1 MDTAIGGGPV
11 LRRLHAYF
19 AEMHPLPRNVLV
31 GYILAAELYLLTVIV
46 GGRTVGRIGIAE
58 ATLGLTLFVFL
69 LNLRIADDFKDLATD
84 RTLFPDRTL
93 PSGRTKKSDLIAVL
107 VVADVVVV
115 ALNVIFVRNHI
126 VFAILIAYGV
136 LMSFWFFQR
145 YRIQRSLIL
154 AVVTHNPVQLIMN
167 LYVITYAC
175 TRYDIPL
182 LSWNNLLILVT
193 LYFPG
198 LVWEVARK
206 VRAPEDETEY
216 VTYSKLFGL
225 RRMVVFVAGIMLIDV
240 VTTILLIRQ
249 VYWWA
254 AFPVAAVYIWLVSE
268 CVRFVRN
275 PRRRKL
281 ITSVIAYDFAAEGLV
296 TALLIARAVT
306 MGAI

>member
-145 YRIQRSLIL
+145 YRIQHSLIL

-296 TALLIARAVT
+296 TAVLIARAVT